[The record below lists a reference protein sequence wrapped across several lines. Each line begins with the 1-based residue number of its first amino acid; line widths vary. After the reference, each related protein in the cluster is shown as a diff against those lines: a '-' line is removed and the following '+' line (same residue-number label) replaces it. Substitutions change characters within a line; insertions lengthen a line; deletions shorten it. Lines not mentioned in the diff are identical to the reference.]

1 MISPHEQEHE
11 AALRWVAAQLAEAAA
26 HTLPDADQLAQ
37 AFRVLFH
44 APADAKR
51 LPSSKEQWFLIYHK
65 CLWTLWRGNRPL
77 QS

>member
-1 MISPHEQEHE
+1 MISPNEQEHE

-26 HTLPDADQLAQ
+26 NTQPEADQLAQ

-44 APADAKR
+44 APAEVKR

-65 CLWTLWRGNRPL
+65 CLGTLWRGNRPL
-77 QS
+77 PS